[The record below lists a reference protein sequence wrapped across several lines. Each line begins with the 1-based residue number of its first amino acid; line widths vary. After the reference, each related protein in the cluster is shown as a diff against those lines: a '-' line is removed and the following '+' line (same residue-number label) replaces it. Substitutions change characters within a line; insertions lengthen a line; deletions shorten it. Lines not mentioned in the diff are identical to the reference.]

1 MSGTEKIRTIA
12 TPLKQRKEKREQ
24 KKIINAKITNHL
36 ITHVLMEKWC
46 DTKQI
51 IGQKKPDSQ

>member
-24 KKIINAKITNHL
+24 KKDNKRKNY
-36 ITHVLMEKWC
+36 
-46 DTKQI
+46 
-51 IGQKKPDSQ
+51 KPSNNTCIDGKMV